1 MYTFLVLQMLFK
13 VFSFFKYLFSLA
25 LTF

>member
-1 MYTFLVLQMLFK
+1 MLFK
-13 VFSFFKYLFSLA
+13 VFSFFLYPFSLA